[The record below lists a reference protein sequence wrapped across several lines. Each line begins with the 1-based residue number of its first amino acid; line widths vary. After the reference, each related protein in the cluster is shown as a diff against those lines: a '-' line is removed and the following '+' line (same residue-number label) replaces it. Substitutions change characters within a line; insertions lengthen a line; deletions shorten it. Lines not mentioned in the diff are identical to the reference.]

1 MNLLLSFLVLSLSG
15 CASMMAN
22 RQSKFIK
29 EIDWPLPQ
37 IRMAIAA
44 QIPIGQRTISQNGRE
59 LVSEYFVPA
68 RDGFKEGDQAT
79 NRYYVQYTVLG
90 DRRPY
95 DVEILVTH
103 ERRTLKGNDFVY
115 TTYGHDDRL
124 TAELAERLRKELSK
138 RREDRNIIDDFRVY

>member
-1 MNLLLSFLVLSLSG
+1 MRILLPFLVLSLSG

-37 IRMAIAA
+37 IRIAIAA
-44 QIPIGQRTISQNGRE
+44 QIPIGQRSISQNGRE
-59 LVSEYFVPA
+59 LTSEYFVPA
-68 RDGFKEGDQAT
+68 RDGYKDGAEAS

-95 DVEILVTH
+95 DIEILVTS

-115 TTYGHDDRL
+115 LKHGHDDRL
-124 TAELAERLRKELSK
+124 TAELAARLAKELSK